1 MIDSDWYAEFNYETR
16 GLYSCFIHEEARIN
30 EIYDSVTNL
39 DNGAQFSF
47 YDLKLSEKEI
57 RSISL
62 LDIIHDSN
70 IVVYTSEVNIEEY
83 FYEVIDGK
91 LQQNGEE
98 NTVDIS
104 TTISKLIARL
114 VSNILSVTNHNN
126 AEIIFKT
133 EKANADNE
141 ENDYSKCVYWHID
154 KSHGEILKN
163 NDNIFNFP
171 ISNEIRQKA
180 FIISLSGDPTIYT
193 EVSSQQRD
201 DFFNIANT
209 TEFFYG
215 HNVQANC
222 AERDQINQLFYRQK
236 ATMARNGYGSVH
248 IKGYDGAMHAAPTL
262 FNESRIVL
270 LITPI

>member
-1 MIDSDWYAEFNYETR
+1 MIDSGWYQGCSYQTSD
-16 GLYSCFIHEEARIN
+16 LYYCFIDEEERIN
-30 EIYDSVTNL
+30 GIYESVESL
-39 DNGAQFSF
+39 DYGAQFSF

-57 RSISL
+57 SSISL

-70 IVVYTSEVNIEEY
+70 IVAYTSEVNIEEY

-98 NTVDIS
+98 NTVDIA
-104 TTISKLIARL
+104 TTLSKLIARL
-114 VSNILSVTNHNN
+114 VSNILSVTSHNN

-193 EVSSQQRD
+193 EVSAKQRD

-222 AERDQINQLFYRQK
+222 VERDQINQLFHQK
-236 ATMARNGYGSVH
+236 EAKVARNGYGSVH
-248 IKGYDGAMHAAPTL
+248 IKGYAGTMHAAPTL